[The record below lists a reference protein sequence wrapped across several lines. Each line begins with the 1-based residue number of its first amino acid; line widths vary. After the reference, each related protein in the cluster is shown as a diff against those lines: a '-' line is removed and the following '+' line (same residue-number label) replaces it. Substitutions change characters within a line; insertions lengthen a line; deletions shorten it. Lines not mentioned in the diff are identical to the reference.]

1 MQKLIYNLGIYA
13 YGILLRFASLFNKK
27 AGLWVEGRKNL
38 FVRLADALKG
48 NTSPVIWFHAASLGE
63 FEQGRP
69 VIEAFRAVHPEYKIL
84 VTFFSPSGYEIRKNY
99 KGADWIFY
107 MPLDTISNARRFV
120 EIVKPKKAVFIKYEF
135 WLNHLTCLQKIGC
148 ELFEISAIF
157 RPSQQ
162 FFKPYGERFRTVLKG
177 FRHIFVQNDESKK
190 LLDSIG
196 VDNVTVTGD
205 TRFDRVLDTVAQ
217 NQSVDIVERFA
228 NGRRVLVAGSTWAP
242 DEELLARLIE
252 EHQDVKFVI
261 APHEI
266 HQDRIDAFISKC
278 SRKALKYTKLT
289 DDSKIEDADVLFID
303 TIGILSKVY
312 RYGTYAYIGGG
323 FGVGI
328 HNTLEAAGF
337 GLPLA
342 FGPKY
347 KKFAEACD
355 LIALNAAQSICS
367 YDELNRWFTNLKEND
382 SALTKASKAAS
393 DYVETGRGAT
403 ERIMKW
409 LA

>member
-1 MQKLIYNLGIYA
+1 MYNLGIYI
-13 YGILLRFASLFNKK
+13 YGILLNLASVFNKK
-27 AGLWVEGRKNL
+27 AELWVSGRKNL
-38 FVRLADALKG
+38 YARLSDALKG
-48 NTSPVIWFHAASLGE
+48 NQSPIIWFHAASLGE

-69 VIEAFRAVHPEYKIL
+69 VIEAFRAARPEYKIL

-107 MPLDTISNARRFV
+107 MPLDTPSNARRFV
-120 EIVKPKKAVFIKYEF
+120 DIVKPKKAVFIKYEF
-135 WLNHLTCLQKIGC
+135 WLNHLIRLQQIGC

-162 FFKPYGERFRTVLKG
+162 FFKPYGEQFRTVLRG
-177 FRHIFVQNDESKK
+177 FRNIFVQNEESKT
-190 LLDSIG
+190 LLTSINLE
-196 VDNVTVTGD
+196 NVTVTGD

-217 NQSVDIVERFA
+217 NQSIEVVERFA
-228 NGRRVLVAGSTWAP
+228 KGHRVLVAGSTWTP

-252 EHQDVKFVI
+252 EHRDVKFII

-266 HQDRIDAFISKC
+266 HQDRIDAFISK
-278 SRKALKYTKLT
+278 STRKSLKYTTLT
-289 DDSKIEDADVLFID
+289 AESDLENAEVLFID

-312 RYGTYAYIGGG
+312 RYGTFSYIGGG

-355 LIALNAAQSICS
+355 LISLKAAHSINS
-367 YDELNRWFTNLKEND
+367 YDELNNWFTQLKENGAMLD
-382 SALTKASKAAS
+382 SASKAAAA
-393 DYVETGRGAT
+393 YVETGRGAT
-403 ERIMKW
+403 ERIMKQ

>member
-1 MQKLIYNLGIYA
+1 MSNVGVHA
-13 YGILLRFASLFNKK
+13 YGVALRLASMFNKK
-27 AGLWVEGRKNL
+27 ARLWVEGRRNL
-38 FVRLADALKG
+38 FGRVSDALKG
-48 NTSPVIWFHAASLGE
+48 NEAPIIWFHAASLGE

-69 VIEAFRAVHPEYKIL
+69 VIEAFKEVHPEYKIL

-107 MPLDTISNARRFV
+107 MPLDTARNARRFV
-120 EIVKPKKAVFIKYEF
+120 DIVRPRKAVFIKYEF
-135 WLNHLTCLQKIGC
+135 WLNHLTRLQKIGC
-148 ELFEISAIF
+148 ELYEISAIF

-162 FFKPYGERFRTVLKG
+162 FFKPYGERFRTVLRG
-177 FRHIFVQNDESKK
+177 FRHIFVQNEESKK
-190 LLDSIG
+190 LLDGIKL
-196 VDNVTVTGD
+196 DNVTVTGD
-205 TRFDRVLDTVAQ
+205 TRFDRVLATVAQ
-217 NQSVDIVERFA
+217 NQSIESVERFA
-228 NGRRVLVAGSTWAP
+228 CGARVLVAGSTWAP

-252 EHQDVKFVI
+252 EHRDVKFII

-266 HQDRIDAFISKC
+266 HQDRIDSFISKC
-278 SRKALKYTKLT
+278 SRKSLKYTELKA
-289 DDSKIEDADVLFID
+289 DSDLESAELLFID

-312 RYGTYAYIGGG
+312 RYGTFGYIGGG

-355 LIALNAAQSICS
+355 LISLGAAESINSYEALNK
-367 YDELNRWFTNLKEND
+367 WFTALKSD
-382 SALTKASKAAS
+382 ADMLSKASQSAAA
-393 DYVETGRGAT
+393 YVETGRGAT
-403 ERIMKW
+403 DRIMKW